1 MAGVFHSAPTPAK
14 PVGASKVMSKPTV
27 HADFNNADPRGCV
40 RLNCVGTTEDL
51 FRQGVQLREGLQLI
65 LHDDEVEADG
75 EAHFS
80 SEEQNWVALINWR
93 MVRRKGA

>member
-1 MAGVFHSAPTPAK
+1 MPKQAIYD
-14 PVGASKVMSKPTV
+14 
-27 HADFNNADPRGCV
+27 DFGNADPRGCL

-51 FRQGVQLREGLQLI
+51 FRQGVQFRNGLQLT
-65 LHDDEVEADG
+65 LHDGEMEADG

-80 SEEQNWVALINWR
+80 SQEQIWVALINWR